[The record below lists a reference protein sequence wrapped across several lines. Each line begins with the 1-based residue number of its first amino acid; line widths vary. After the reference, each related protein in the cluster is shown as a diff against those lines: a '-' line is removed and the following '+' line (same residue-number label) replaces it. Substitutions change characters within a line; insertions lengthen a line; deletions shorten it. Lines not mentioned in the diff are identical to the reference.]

1 MVHKQHLLA
10 LALFLAT
17 GNAALAGAQDRDA
30 DDDEPVE
37 DEAVAEDEAAMEG
50 QAAVEEA
57 RDIERE
63 LDVDDEEADA
73 PGYGEAGV
81 WELGGALGFY
91 WTEDV
96 FTLNVN
102 PQVGLFVI
110 DYFEISLLLGLQ
122 HENVRD
128 ADDTRHG
135 ETTFSALLEPS
146 YHVPVIEDD
155 LFLLGG
161 LGVGVGYDGVTVGFD
176 LVPRVGANIA
186 LGRTRMLTP
195 SLRVPIIMGS
205 EENENGDSEFNTSV
219 SVGMDVGYTTT
230 F

>member
-17 GNAALAGAQDRDA
+17 GSAALAGAQDRDP

-37 DEAVAEDEAAMEG
+37 DEAAVEDEADVEDE
-50 QAAVEEA
+50 AAVEEA
-57 RDIERE
+57 RDIEN
-63 LDVDDEEADA
+63 DVDDEEGDD

-81 WELGGALGFY
+81 WELGGSLGFY

-96 FTLNVN
+96 FTLNLN

-110 DYFEISLLLGLQ
+110 DYFELSILLGLQ

-128 ADDTRHG
+128 ADGSRHG

-161 LGVGVGYDGVTVGFD
+161 LGVGVGYDGVTAGFD

-186 LGRTRMLTP
+186 LGRTRVLTP

-205 EENENGDSEFNTSV
+205 EVNENGDSDFNTSV